1 MSQTTEEKQL
11 IKDHRRANLRM
22 IIAHFGGPALLSR
35 RLGYRNASYI
45 VQMSGPTPA
54 RDVSAKTARMI
65 EKELK
70 LPIGWMD
77 RAQTTLPPL
86 PYALTQDSSAEQ
98 SPTRIEEEKTPA
110 KSPTQIS
117 DKETLTTSTR
127 AAPAKVSFVVD
138 VIHQVGKAVED
149 SGVQIPPAKMADVIA
164 MAYEDAQ
171 EHGSLRISFVQ
182 QIMRL
187 LK

>member
-1 MSQTTEEKQL
+1 MSQTTDAKQQV
-11 IKDHRRANLRM
+11 KEHRRANLRM
-22 IIAHFGGPALLSR
+22 IIAHFGGPAPLAR
-35 RLGYRNASYI
+35 RLGYRNSSYV
-45 VQMSGPTPA
+45 VQMGGPTPA

-65 EKELK
+65 EAELQ
-70 LPIGWMD
+70 LPVGWMD
-77 RAQTTLPPL
+77 CAQTALPLLSHAP
-86 PYALTQDSSAEQ
+86 TQDNSVEKPSNNV
-98 SPTRIEEEKTPA
+98 EEAGTPA
-110 KSPTQIS
+110 K
-117 DKETLTTSTR
+117 TSTKIAATETSASSPR
-127 AAPAKVSFVVD
+127 ATPAKVSFVVD